1 MGGVLYFTFL
11 IFVMSE
17 QIEKMYARECQ
28 TGCSVFLT
36 GRLIVTLGYLG
47 ELLKLRSRRNW
58 MTVCYHPH

>member
-17 QIEKMYARECQ
+17 QIEKMDARECQ

-47 ELLKLRSRRNW
+47 
-58 MTVCYHPH
+58 